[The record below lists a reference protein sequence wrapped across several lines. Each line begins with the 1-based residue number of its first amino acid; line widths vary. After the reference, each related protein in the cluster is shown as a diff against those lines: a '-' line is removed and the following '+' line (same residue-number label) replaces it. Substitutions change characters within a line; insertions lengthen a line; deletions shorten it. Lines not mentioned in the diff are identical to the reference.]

1 MNWKTCIASGAA
13 LMAATSAA
21 AQNNIEAGKAVY
33 QQHCASCHGRDLT
46 GGNAQSMIDGVWQYG
61 AGRGSITR
69 NIKFGISA
77 FGMPDYQDKLSDQQ
91 IKQVVS
97 YILKQ
102 EEVADPEVP
111 ALPETLETRDYDVNV
126 QVVAEGLDI
135 PWALTFIDD
144 DTALV
149 TERTGALRLMEDGRI
164 HLEPIKGTPEV
175 FAVGQGGL
183 LDVAID
189 PDYQDNGWVYLAYS
203 HTNEPGDDRR
213 RPAMTRVVRG
223 KIRGQAW
230 VQQQVLFEAPESSY
244 ISSGVHYGC
253 RLAFDAEGH
262 LYFTIGDRGRQDQA
276 QDLSRPNG
284 KTHRIH
290 ADGTIPRDNPFVDHD
305 QALPSIYT
313 YGNRNPQ
320 GLATHP
326 ETGALWATEHG
337 PMGGDELNVVQKGAN
352 YGWPVITYGIN
363 YNGAPVSDIQTKDGL
378 EQPVLYWTPSI
389 AVCGIDFV
397 RGDHFPRWENHLFVT
412 GLGYEELRRLNIAN
426 GRVIHQEVV
435 LKNHGRVR
443 DVACAPDGSI
453 YVVLN
458 NPGKILRLTNGG
470 AALRQ

>member
-1 MNWKTCIASGAA
+1 MNWKTCIASAAA

-61 AGRGSITR
+61 AGQGNIKR

-77 FGMPDYQDKLSDQQ
+77 FGMPAYQDKLSDEQ
-91 IKQVVS
+91 INQVVS

-102 EEVADPEVP
+102 EEAADPEPQV
-111 ALPETLETRDYDVNV
+111 LPETLETRDYDVNI
-126 QVVAEGLDI
+126 QVVAQGLDI

-149 TERTGALRLMEDGRI
+149 TERPGALRLMEDGQV
-164 HLEPIKGTPEV
+164 HPDPIKGTPEV

-203 HTNEPGDDRR
+203 HASEPGEGRG

-223 KIRGQAW
+223 KIRDHTW
-230 VQQQVLFEAPESSY
+230 VQQQVLFEAPEASY
-244 ISSGVHYGC
+244 ISSGVHFGC
-253 RLAFDAEGH
+253 RLAFDSEGH

-290 ADGTIPRDNPFVDHD
+290 ADGKIPQDNPFVENE

-320 GLATHP
+320 GLAVHP
-326 ETGALWATEHG
+326 ETGELWATEHG
-337 PMGGDELNVVQKGAN
+337 PMGGDELNIVQKGTN

-363 YNGAPVSDIQTKDGL
+363 YNGAPVSDIQTKDGM

-458 NPGKILRLTNGG
+458 NPGKIIRLTNGG